1 MGLEK
6 CTSSMAL
13 TLLADLREAKPRDPV
28 FMLSKMAHIT
38 KETWRITKH
47 NAKKGLLYPNLW
59 NMSEV
64 SKITYFTEKEHN
76 AFFYKLILSME
87 FTKMVRKSQEQ
98 WNGVTQL
105 SNTFMKVLSIKT
117 ADSQEKVW
125 ILLKIGKL
133 TDPEGIYEGQF

>member
-1 MGLEK
+1 
-6 CTSSMAL
+6 
-13 TLLADLREAKPRDPV
+13 
-28 FMLSKMAHIT
+28 
-38 KETWRITKH
+38 
-47 NAKKGLLYPNLW
+47 
-59 NMSEV
+59 
-64 SKITYFTEKEHN
+64 
-76 AFFYKLILSME
+76 ME